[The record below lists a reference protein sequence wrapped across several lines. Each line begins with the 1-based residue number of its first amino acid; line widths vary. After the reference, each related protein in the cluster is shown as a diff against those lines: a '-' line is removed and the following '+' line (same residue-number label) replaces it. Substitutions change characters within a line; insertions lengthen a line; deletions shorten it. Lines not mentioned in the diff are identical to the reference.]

1 MEKIQKLN
9 IQVESNINEL
19 LTQNE
24 SNFKKRYSKLR
35 QATREGFAGCISYM
49 ATLAIHYYNV
59 TEWESRDVKVSEDVK
74 RSESLHEAAS
84 SISRLIK
91 EQAES
96 DGIDWKR
103 ERGQLLRMSQA
114 SKKYIELKKDSIY
127 ELTHYESTLAMLKKE
142 GITMTGVLTKKTA
155 SEEKNE
161 DVKVNVPNEE
171 PTPRVESEPEEPM
184 DLNQADS
191 AELLDLIANAIKIL
205 DGKNCIHILNSRLAA
220 LGYGLIGI
228 TGEKQAKLK
237 KAA

>member
-1 MEKIQKLN
+1 MEKIQNLN
-9 IQVESNINEL
+9 VQVESNMDEL
-19 LTQNE
+19 LTHNE

-35 QATREGFAGCISYM
+35 QATREGFAGCIAFM
-49 ATLAIHYYNV
+49 ATLAIHHYNI
-59 TEWESRDVKVSEDVK
+59 TDWESRDVKTSEDVK

-84 SISRLIK
+84 VVSSYIK
-91 EQAES
+91 QQAES

-114 SKKYIELKKDSIY
+114 SKKYIELKKESIY
-127 ELTHYESTLAMLKKE
+127 ELTHYESTLEMLKKE
-142 GITMTGVLTKKTA
+142 KITMTGVLTKKTA

-161 DVKVNVPNEE
+161 DVKVNVPSEQ
-171 PTPRVESEPEEPM
+171 PTPRVESELEEPM

-191 AELLDLIANAIKIL
+191 AELLDLITNAIKIL
-205 DGKNCIHILNSRLAA
+205 DGKNCIHVLNSRLAA
-220 LGYGLIGI
+220 LGYNLIGI